1 MDTKNYRHDIYSEIK
16 TEIFHGNQLNISQI
30 TLSYHPA
37 EAAVP
42 SVDIATLP
50 VYSGCCCLLR
60 MLLFTPD
67 VSRYIPVFFDTSSPS
82 LGVAFLVVCLC
93 YLHCCSWL
101 NILYWMDLASEL
113 LVLQVTVDTYV
124 CRLIE

>member
-1 MDTKNYRHDIYSEIK
+1 VDTKNYRHDIYSEIK

-42 SVDIATLP
+42 SVDSAT
-50 VYSGCCCLLR
+50 
-60 MLLFTPD
+60 LLFTPD

-82 LGVAFLVVCLC
+82 LCVAFLVVCLC